1 MINNS
6 RQREIIE
13 LISQKGNVTVEELAK
28 TFKVSKMTIRRD
40 LEKLQESNL
49 LQRTHGGALVNKVL
63 LHEMAYHEKREEN
76 LSVKQCISK
85 AVLDFLEPKQ
95 TIYLD
100 AGTTTY
106 EVATKI
112 PDLELTIITND
123 IRIASH
129 LMLTN
134 NKVIMLG
141 GNVLK
146 ETGSTI
152 DENAQKF
159 LRSFNFDLS
168 IIATSSIDNDMWLCT
183 PDLSRKS
190 IKEIALKRSVK
201 SILVTDSSKFYRKS
215 LYKIVPIQAFDVI
228 ISDIDEKELEGID
241 LQTTE
246 FIPLECR
253 VDPGDAND

>member
-1 MINNS
+1 VISNS

-28 TFKVSKMTIRRD
+28 TFNVSKMTIRRD

-76 LSVKQCISK
+76 LNVKKCISD
-85 AVLDFLEPKQ
+85 AVLEFLEPKQ
-95 TIYLD
+95 TVYID

-106 EVATKI
+106 EVATRI
-112 PDLELTIITND
+112 PDLELTVITND
-123 IRIASH
+123 VRIASH

-141 GNVLK
+141 GHILK

-152 DENAQKF
+152 DETAQSE
-159 LRSFNFDLS
+159 LDQFNIDLA
-168 IIATSSIDNDMWLCT
+168 IIATSSIDSDMVLCT
-183 PDLSRKS
+183 PDLSRKA
-190 IKEIALKRSVK
+190 IKETALKRSSK

-215 LYKIVPIQAFDVI
+215 LYKIMPIQAFDVI
-228 ISDIDEKELEGID
+228 ISDINPEELKDVD
-241 LQTTE
+241 LSGTE
-246 FIPLECR
+246 FIPLNCNIE
-253 VDPGDAND
+253 GEK